1 MNKKNLS
8 YRVRKEQLPRYNF
21 VALLALTFFIFL
33 FLISPASAITIESSS
48 SDVVLAVIVLAY
60 IVGFVGFFGKHE
72 WTAVLGGLMMIAV
85 GGYML
90 INGIDQYKTLLTT
103 YGGIFT
109 VALGALFAITAA
121 VSVIEESV

>member
-1 MNKKNLS
+1 MNKMFSQKRVTEKNPTNN
-8 YRVRKEQLPRYNF
+8 YW
-21 VALLALTFFIFL
+21 ALLAVTSFIFL
-33 FLISPASAITIESSS
+33 FLIDTASAITIESSS
-48 SDVVLAVIVLAY
+48 SDVVLAVIALAY

-90 INGIDQYKTLLTT
+90 INGIDQYKTMLTT

-109 VALGALFAITAA
+109 VALGALFAITAS